1 MQAAC
6 LALML
11 DFIMDHVNAF
21 IYHSIQQHL
30 LLLSPRIHIINASR
44 PSYPMC
50 CLDGEGFHTA
60 LRSPLTKRPAR
71 RTFMRQMFQALVIAG
86 IIVVVFFFGR
96 DMVSP
101 SNVATIDMGDIDL
114 LQSSLCSNHSQ
125 QQQQH
130 LITTTTSPQGARR
143 VLSEYDMAQH
153 LQPETSPDQFI
164 PPATWQR
171 HAVRGALYMV
181 IRNENLQ
188 DARAA
193 MRSVEDRFNKHYQY
207 PWILLNNQDF
217 SPTFR
222 KFIRKVTDAPI
233 FFGKTDMAAWDYPS
247 WIDIPLAENKI
258 LDMTFRTAL
267 HMGGSLSFRKMLR
280 LVKWMSRKKGD
291 KEPIICCCLH
301 EGNSSNLLDLAH
313 LGTNQVSLSTIL
325 YSETLTMYGVWSLEQ
340 STAVIWNLIPF
351 DS

>member
-1 MQAAC
+1 
-6 LALML
+6 
-11 DFIMDHVNAF
+11 
-21 IYHSIQQHL
+21 
-30 LLLSPRIHIINASR
+30 
-44 PSYPMC
+44 MC

-101 SNVATIDMGDIDL
+101 TNVATIDMGDIDL

-125 QQQQH
+125 QQH
-130 LITTTTSPQGARR
+130 LTTPPSIQGARR

-193 MRSVEDRFNKHYQY
+193 MRSVEDRFNKHYRY

-233 FFGKTDMAAWDYPS
+233 FFGKTDMVAWDYPS

-280 LVKWMSRKKGD
+280 LVNWMIRKKGTKNPLFVVVSM
-291 KEPIICCCLH
+291 KEIP
-301 EGNSSNLLDLAH
+301 A
-313 LGTNQVSLSTIL
+313 T
-325 YSETLTMYGVWSLEQ
+325 YS
-340 STAVIWNLIPF
+340 IWLI
-351 DS
+351 

>member
-1 MQAAC
+1 
-6 LALML
+6 
-11 DFIMDHVNAF
+11 
-21 IYHSIQQHL
+21 
-30 LLLSPRIHIINASR
+30 
-44 PSYPMC
+44 
-50 CLDGEGFHTA
+50 
-60 LRSPLTKRPAR
+60 
-71 RTFMRQMFQALVIAG
+71 MFQALVIAG

-101 SNVATIDMGDIDL
+101 TNVATIDMGDIGL

-125 QQQQH
+125 QQH
-130 LITTTTSPQGARR
+130 LTTPPSIQGARR

-153 LQPETSPDQFI
+153 LQPETAPDQFI
-164 PPATWQR
+164 PPTTWQR

-193 MRSVEDRFNKHYQY
+193 MRSVEDRFNKHYRY

-280 LVKWMSRKKGD
+280 LVNWMIRKKGTKNPLFVVVSM
-291 KEPIICCCLH
+291 KEIP
-301 EGNSSNLLDLAH
+301 A
-313 LGTNQVSLSTIL
+313 T
-325 YSETLTMYGVWSLEQ
+325 YS
-340 STAVIWNLIPF
+340 IWLI
-351 DS
+351 